1 MDIGTDAPRT
11 FRGFRM
17 VPDRLWLDPRL
28 KANDV
33 RVWCALC
40 FTARGRDHTDATDQG
55 LAAMMGMSERTIRDS
70 LMRLEACGFVE
81 RTRRGERRAITLRPE
96 GDGRAL
102 PELELRVIG

>member
-1 MDIGTDAPRT
+1 MSIGTDAHRT

-40 FTARGRDHTDATDQG
+40 FTARGRDH
-55 LAAMMGMSERTIRDS
+55 
-70 LMRLEACGFVE
+70 RLTGFSPRE
-81 RTRRGERRAITLRPE
+81 PRHFSGGGGAIFGGFSPS
-96 GDGRAL
+96 
-102 PELELRVIG
+102 PC